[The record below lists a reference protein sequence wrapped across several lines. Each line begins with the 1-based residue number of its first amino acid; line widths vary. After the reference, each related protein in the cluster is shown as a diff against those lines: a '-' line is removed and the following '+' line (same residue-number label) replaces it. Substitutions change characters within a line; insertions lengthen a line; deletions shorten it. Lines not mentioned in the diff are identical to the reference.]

1 MKLKLKYYVI
11 SAFAAIDGVILFVG
25 IKGIIPI
32 MSVLAHPLTMSTIL
46 LMLLLLPFGMADFAE
61 TKKLQEAERRIPD
74 FLRDLAGHTTFGT
87 PVSEAILRSSGN
99 DYGPLNEEVR
109 HVASLIN
116 IGVPVEN
123 ALDGFGTILGDQTI
137 ARVGKILKKASE
149 SGSNTADVISMI
161 SSFTTQTY
169 LMRES
174 RAADMQNY
182 SMVMAV
188 SYGVFLFVI
197 LMLDLDFFTRLKS
210 SGAGATALS
219 PGSATFPVIERIFS
233 LGIIVQSLTSGLI
246 SGVFR
251 DGRLVSGAMIA
262 GVLLL
267 ISFVVLTFAGVL

>member
-1 MKLKLKYYVI
+1 MLA
-11 SAFAAIDGVILFVG
+11 AFGLVDAIIIFLG
-25 IKGIIPI
+25 IKGFIPTI
-32 MSVLAHPLTMSTIL
+32 SLFVHPLTMSTIL
-46 LMLLLLPFGMADFAE
+46 LIILLLPFGMADFAE

-109 HVASLIN
+109 HVASLIS

-123 ALDGFGTILGDQTI
+123 ALDGFGTILGDMTI

-197 LMLDLDFFTRLKS
+197 LMLDLDFFTQLKP
-210 SGAGATALS
+210 SGISGSTLS
-219 PGSATFPVIERIFS
+219 PGVASFPVIERIFS